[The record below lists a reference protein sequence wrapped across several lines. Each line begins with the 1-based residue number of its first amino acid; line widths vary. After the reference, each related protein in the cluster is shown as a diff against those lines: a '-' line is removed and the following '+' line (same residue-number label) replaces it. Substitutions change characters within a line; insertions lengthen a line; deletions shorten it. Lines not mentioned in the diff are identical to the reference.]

1 MNTIKPL
8 LPKVSKVQA
17 LDDFELRLEFTDGS
31 IKQFDVKP
39 YLHFPAFERL
49 KQGGLFAKAHVAN
62 GTVVWDDRLDL
73 APETLY
79 LRGRD
84 SVEEP
89 MQRII
94 VPTMLSKI

>member
-1 MNTIKPL
+1 MNTLKPL
-8 LPKVSKVQA
+8 LPKVTKVQA

-62 GTVVWDDRLDL
+62 GTVVWDEKLDL
-73 APETLY
+73 APETLFLKGVDPTELAS
-79 LRGRD
+79 LRRD
-84 SVEEP
+84 A
-89 MQRII
+89 
-94 VPTMLSKI
+94 

>member
-8 LPKVSKVQA
+8 LPKVSKVQT
-17 LDDFELRLEFTDGS
+17 LETFELRLEFTDGS

-79 LRGRD
+79 LQGQVC
-84 SVEEP
+84 VEVVGKN
-89 MQRII
+89 R
-94 VPTMLSKI
+94 TS

>member
-1 MNTIKPL
+1 MNIVKHL
-8 LPKVSKVQA
+8 LPKVTMVQA

-31 IKQFDVKP
+31 LKHFDVKP

-62 GTVVWDDRLDL
+62 GTVAWDDRLDL

-79 LRGRD
+79 LKGVDTTELASLRRD
-84 SVEEP
+84 A
-89 MQRII
+89 
-94 VPTMLSKI
+94 

>member
-31 IKQFDVKP
+31 VKHFDVKP

-62 GTVVWDDRLDL
+62 GTVAWDDRLDL

-79 LRGRD
+79 LKGVDTAELASLKRD
-84 SVEEP
+84 E
-89 MQRII
+89 
-94 VPTMLSKI
+94 

>member
-31 IKQFDVKP
+31 VKHFDVKP

-49 KQGGLFAKAHVAN
+49 KQGDLFTKAHVAN

-79 LRGRD
+79 LKGVDTAELASLKRD
-84 SVEEP
+84 E
-89 MQRII
+89 
-94 VPTMLSKI
+94 

>member
-8 LPKVSKVQA
+8 LPKVTKVQA
-17 LDDFELRLEFTDGS
+17 LEGFELRLEFTDGS

-49 KQGGLFAKAHVAN
+49 KQGGFFSKAHVAN

-79 LRGRD
+79 LKGVD
-84 SVEEP
+84 
-89 MQRII
+89 
-94 VPTMLSKI
+94 TTFN

>member
-49 KQGGLFAKAHVAN
+49 KQGELFAKAHVAN

-84 SVEEP
+84 SVEVGKGH
-89 MQRII
+89 RF
-94 VPTMLSKI
+94 S